1 MPHSPPNTPANTS
14 LEQHWQ
20 RFRQCVSRA
29 NRQILGNVTVSE
41 FCSQFSDS
49 VAETVGKCRETRK
62 RCRTQEELVDDS
74 DEALSKLA
82 KYTDALPLENYSGM
96 LSFVPRMV
104 NVVSLAEAIPVAG
117 TATSLPLD
125 LHRIASTCTN
135 AYLAPRRFAAVQMAF
150 AMPRCR
156 VLVFRAPA
164 PPPLTPAPPL
174 PMARVGC
181 GACADTGRLVGTGS
195 AGPMAARLAIAKAV
209 RQLAQDVNIH
219 VNIRNFQV
227 INTVG
232 AVSIRGNLNCDSFAS
247 AHSATS
253 HYDRQS
259 FVGLAWRP
267 VNECICC
274 GAQQPRPTGAFPC
287 ARGRH

>member
-1 MPHSPPNTPANTS
+1 VGELKGERLRRMPHSPPTPPANTS

-20 RFRQCVSRA
+20 SFRQCVSRA
-29 NRQILGNVTVSE
+29 NRQFLGNVTVSE

-49 VAETVGKCRETRK
+49 VAESVGKCRETRK

-82 KYTDALPLENYSGM
+82 KFTDALPLENYSGM

-156 VLVFRAPA
+156 VLVFRAPG
-164 PPPLTPAPPL
+164 PTPTPL
-174 PMARVGC
+174 PPHPYHWHVWAVARAQTPVGW
-181 GACADTGRLVGTGS
+181 S
-195 AGPMAARLAIAKAV
+195 APG
-209 RQLAQDVNIH
+209 
-219 VNIRNFQV
+219 
-227 INTVG
+227 
-232 AVSIRGNLNCDSFAS
+232 
-247 AHSATS
+247 
-253 HYDRQS
+253 
-259 FVGLAWRP
+259 RP
-267 VNECICC
+267 VPWRRDWPS
-274 GAQQPRPTGAFPC
+274 PRRFGSS
-287 ARGRH
+287 RRM

>member
-1 MPHSPPNTPANTS
+1 MPHAPPNTPANTP

-20 RFRQCVSRA
+20 SFRQCVSRA
-29 NRQILGNVTVSE
+29 NRQFLGNVTVSE

-49 VAETVGKCRETRK
+49 VAETVAKCRETRK

-164 PPPLTPAPPL
+164 PPPPPHSRPTPTNGTRGL
-174 PMARVGC
+174 WRVRRHRSVGRHRVGRPHG
-181 GACADTGRLVGTGS
+181 GATGHRQGGS
-195 AGPMAARLAIAKAV
+195 AARTGCEHSREHSQLPGDQHRRRGVHSRHPQLRFV
-209 RQLAQDVNIH
+209 RQRAQ
-219 VNIRNFQV
+219 RNV
-227 INTVG
+227 ALRSPVL
-232 AVSIRGNLNCDSFAS
+232 R
-247 AHSATS
+247 
-253 HYDRQS
+253 
-259 FVGLAWRP
+259 RP
-267 VNECICC
+267 GV
-274 GAQQPRPTGAFPC
+274 APRE
-287 ARGRH
+287 